1 MSQFEFVLVFIS
13 IVMAFAVSDILASWG
28 EQIRL
33 RNRVRL
39 YPLHTAWSV
48 LLLFVMMQVWWSLW
62 DLSERPGWTFS
73 QYLALIL
80 PFFTLALMAYILTPN
95 LDDPDCDIKAHYF
108 ETAPWLFGLGAFYL
122 GAWAFNSY
130 VMLGNSIGE
139 PGSVYR
145 FAGLLLMVLLAI
157 WRNERLHLLLVFL
170 SYLLM
175 AAWLSAA
182 VF

>member
-33 RNRVRL
+33 RHHIRL

-62 DLSERPGWTFS
+62 DLNERPGWTFS
-73 QYLALIL
+73 EYLALII

-95 LDDPDCDIKAHYF
+95 LDDTDSNIKSHYF
-108 ETAPWLFGLGAFYL
+108 EISPWFFGLGAFYL
-122 GAWAFNSY
+122 GAWAFNSF

-139 PGSVYR
+139 PGSLYR
-145 FAGLLLMVLLAI
+145 FVGLALMAALAG
-157 WRNERLHLLLVFL
+157 WRNERFHTVLVL
-170 SYLLM
+170 VSYVLM